1 MKLKDLLTEGND
13 WQVKDIIK
21 MQKAHERVLKAISA
35 LDNAVVNLQKVSN
48 KNANK
53 PNGKMFI
60 TDADDMKKSLDRDLM
75 NTNTKFWTA
84 FLEYSKGGKAA
95 FPNDWN

>member
-1 MKLKDLLTEGND
+1 MIKLKNIINEGPND

-21 MQKAHERVLKAISA
+21 MQKAHEKVLRAA
-35 LDNAVVNLQKVSN
+35 AMLDKAVVNLRKISD

-60 TDADDMKKSLDRDLM
+60 TDADNMKKSLDRDLM
-75 NTNTKFWTA
+75 NTNTKFIS
-84 FLEYSKGGKAA
+84 FKKK
-95 FPNDWN
+95 